1 MRWVLITALVA
12 CGGKKDPSGSGS
24 PDGIPSKF
32 VSIDLTDEEEI
43 LESMVGAEISAAVA
57 PCGNL
62 IKLEPAAIMGRL
74 KGAEIRCLDNTIR
87 ETDKQTVKKKVSL
100 VLMKDAKAKSD
111 MHRWEGVVRRH
122 LREIDQSDPA
132 MCYQFARYL
141 AKKGPDYMQEAI
153 QWADR
158 ALENRAVW
166 VGDEHVERVYSL
178 MRMKAYAASK
188 EWRWVSQRYANTPT
202 ADLAEKQAQ
211 SRNLA
216 KTLAREW
223 LDYAR
228 NANKDT
234 EQAFAL
240 CTSAAG
246 TDEFCAISGQP
257 QPEEAP
263 TEN

>member
-1 MRWVLITALVA
+1 MRCLLLVALVA
-12 CGGKKDPSGSGS
+12 CGGKKGPSGASDS
-24 PDGIPSKF
+24 DGIPSKF
-32 VSIDLTDEEEI
+32 VEIDLTEEEDI
-43 LESMVGAEISAAVA
+43 LESMVGSEISAAVA

-62 IKLEPAAIMGRL
+62 VKLEPAAIMGRL

-153 QWADR
+153 LWADR

-166 VGDEHVERVYSL
+166 VGDEHVERVYAL
-178 MRMKAYAASK
+178 LRMKAYAATK
-188 EWRWVSQRYANTPT
+188 EWRWLSQRYANEPN

-211 SRNLA
+211 ARNQA
-216 KTLAREW
+216 KTMAREW

-228 NANKDT
+228 NAGRDPDD
-234 EQAFAL
+234 AFEL

-246 TDEFCAISGQP
+246 TDEFCAVSASEGTTDTS
-257 QPEEAP
+257 E
-263 TEN
+263 